1 MRGFDRG
8 ILFTDVYWGKN
19 AGRFGT
25 LEPLLYM
32 QEGGKMLSSW
42 ICARRIINEKRE
54 QSCFF
59 PTFAGFYFERKFIKT
74 HTYDNCKLPPPVN
87 HHYHVATQQ
96 AVEMLKMFENSFCV
110 NGRGELNVLDYR
122 LVCLK

>member
-59 PTFAGFYFERKFIKT
+59 PTFSGFYFERKFIKT
-74 HTYDNCKLPPPVN
+74 HTHMTTASCHHQSTNIITLQPNKLLKCSKCLKTVFC
-87 HHYHVATQQ
+87 AT
-96 AVEMLKMFENSFCV
+96 
-110 NGRGELNVLDYR
+110 GRGELNVLDYTDSC
-122 LVCLK
+122 V